1 MTKSTF
7 KVLWLGGGGLLA
19 TWFAVT
25 PSDTPGKARITV
37 AEHPAAIHEVTAD
50 NLLAQEA
57 RLREHAGGVP
67 LDSST
72 RNPFLFGSK
81 KAADAS
87 QPSGAT
93 PAAVAPAAPP
103 PVQPSLNLAGM
114 AERQTPQGVK
124 RTAIISGDGQLY
136 LVTEGEMVAGR
147 YRVITVDSDAVTL
160 RDEGG
165 TELRLVL
172 RTSQ

>member
-1 MTKSTF
+1 MQAPLCVS
-7 KVLWLGGGGLLA
+7 LA
-19 TWFAVT
+19 PT
-25 PSDTPGKARITV
+25 SQMRS
-37 AEHPAAIHEVTAD
+37 
-50 NLLAQEA
+50 
-57 RLREHAGGVP
+57 VP

-81 KAADAS
+81 RGS
-87 QPSGAT
+87 GPPQPSGAT
-93 PAAVAPAAPP
+93 PAAVAPAAAP

-114 AERQTPQGVK
+114 AERQTPQGVR